1 MKCVS
6 DGVLGSSII
15 RKGVVATFMC
25 DDPATGGYS
34 TRDEGLSKP
43 GWPEGKLEG
52 YVQVSQNSTSDSHTS
67 RQCCIE
73 EGFKRFFL
81 ETLIRN
87 RGKN

>member
-1 MKCVS
+1 MRIQMAS
-6 DGVLGSSII
+6 W
-15 RKGVVATFMC
+15 VARLSEKALWPHIMC

-34 TRDEGLSKP
+34 TRDEGVSKP